1 MSNKP
6 SLPQE
11 VFLLPPDFLSRGPQH
26 QGTRARHESKVK
38 VERPLLEQGEDVSHG
53 GTEGEDDSAFESQ
66 SHLESPSCA
75 LSRHC
80 LLRVFKSFYK
90 SSCSIFSNS
99 NKAGIWSPNNS
110 G

>member
-38 VERPLLEQGEDVSHG
+38 VERPLLERGRTCHTGAPREKTTVLSNPKATLNHQVVLSV
-53 GTEGEDDSAFESQ
+53 GTAF
-66 SHLESPSCA
+66 
-75 LSRHC
+75 
-80 LLRVFKSFYK
+80 
-90 SSCSIFSNS
+90 
-99 NKAGIWSPNNS
+99 
-110 G
+110 